1 MILLDCVV
9 RVGKT
14 YPQTLLE
21 ECKYVIKLNKM
32 KNLVNDD
39 SSLNSSNDK
48 SDDESGNESDD
59 ESSDKKTRRDLINR
73 QNYFLGIKSFL
84 DGCF

>member
-39 SSLNSSNDK
+39 LSLNSSNDK

-59 ESSDKKTRRDLINR
+59 ETGCLDNP
-73 QNYFLGIKSFL
+73 YFLTGCSTIKFFNSL
-84 DGCF
+84 LS